1 MSAAK
6 SILSKANAQPAAGAG
21 ARPSRWRQLWHGGL
35 TVLGMVLACG
45 GGVWA
50 QSTGNPWLVM
60 GSVGAAA
67 LAGWIMSRGTNPQGV
82 ASVSKAQSAAG
93 LDLPQQVVPVWKRSL
108 LAAREHSEKSM
119 TSLLESFADVSVNLD
134 KALSDSAEVGLLELG
149 TADRLIAEH
158 QPEIEALLGTTR
170 KVVTM
175 KNDMLSAV
183 TGISQALAQ
192 MELFSQQVQEI
203 GRATNLMAL
212 NASVEATRAGAAG
225 TGFAV
230 VATEVRRLA
239 SQSRIAATQV
249 GKLVHGLQEQLGTLT
264 TQVKRCDTDDEEL
277 VLQAEENARAVITA
291 LLKSLS
297 KSQRTSRTLRET
309 GRQVQNDI
317 ERIMMS
323 LQSQDR
329 LSQMLGSVCD
339 DMQRM
344 NEWLSGTDDPAARMP
359 ALWLQ
364 RMEEQ
369 YTMEEQRSS
378 HHNTV
383 VVERS
388 ASVEFF

>member
-6 SILSKANAQPAAGAG
+6 SISSKPNAQPAAEAG
-21 ARPSRWRQLWHGGL
+21 ARPSPWSRLQRRGL
-35 TVLGMVLACG
+35 PVLAMTLACG

-50 QSTGNPWLVM
+50 QGTGNPWLVM
-60 GSVGAAA
+60 GALGVAAS
-67 LAGWIMSRGTNPQGV
+67 AGWIVSRWTGPGRG
-82 ASVSKAQSAAG
+82 AKVSKAPHAAG
-93 LDLPQQVVPVWKRSL
+93 LDLPQQVVPVWKRNV

-134 KALSDSAEVGLLELG
+134 KALGESADVGLIELG
-149 TADRLIAEH
+149 TADRLIEAH

-170 KVVTM
+170 KVVAM
-175 KNDMLSAV
+175 KDDMLSAM

-212 NASVEATRAGAAG
+212 NASVEATRAGDAG

-249 GKLVHGLQEQLGTLT
+249 GKLVQGLQAQLGALN

-291 LLKSLS
+291 LLRSLS

-317 ERIMMS
+317 ERI
-323 LQSQDR
+323 
-329 LSQMLGSVCD
+329 
-339 DMQRM
+339 
-344 NEWLSGTDDPAARMP
+344 
-359 ALWLQ
+359 
-364 RMEEQ
+364 
-369 YTMEEQRSS
+369 
-378 HHNTV
+378 
-383 VVERS
+383 
-388 ASVEFF
+388 